1 MDWSL
6 MTGYYNAAV
15 RWALPIAAILILIFC
30 VKMLFSKRQPQN
42 PIAVL
47 IAQDGTRYPI
57 VSYENTIGRNK
68 LCDIHLTSAF
78 VSRRHAV
85 LTYHKG
91 WHISNG
97 RSKNGVL
104 LNGERISKRAALNY
118 GDVITAGD
126 ISLKLSPPAI
136 TDMEQ
141 IEQGKQKNFSAI
153 PALFFLNFF
162 QLLAFLS
169 VVLHYME
176 ELPWTI
182 PACFAGLLIAE
193 WIYFGIRKCKN
204 IGIEILAFFLVTIG
218 LCVAASATPSS
229 LLKQFIAVL
238 LGLAGFCFLEWVMR
252 DIDRTMR
259 LRYAVAAIGL
269 ALLAANLLI
278 GESRYG
284 AKNWINLGFTT
295 IQPSEFVKVAFLFAG
310 CATLERLTTWRNTLL
325 FAGFSVSCLG
335 ALFFMRDYGTAAIFF
350 VGIVIIAYMRSGDWK
365 VIAGFSGL
373 ALLAVPAIVLY
384 HPYIASRFS
393 SYLRAW
399 DFASTK
405 GYQQTRTMMAI
416 GSGGLLGVGGGNGNL
431 DRVAASDT
439 DLVFGIVSEEWG
451 LIVALCCA
459 VCLLIFAAWA
469 IRCAPHACSAYYST
483 AACAAGGMLL
493 FQAALN
499 IFGSTDLLPLTGVT
513 FPLIS
518 NGGSSMVASFAMLAF
533 FKAVGNI
540 PFEPSKS
547 RLSQHPKGYELE

>member
-15 RWALPIAAILILIFC
+15 RWALPAAAILILIFC
-30 VKMLFSKRQPQN
+30 IKMLFLKRQPQN

-47 IAQDGTRYPI
+47 TAQDGSRYPV
-57 VSYENTIGRNK
+57 VSCESTIGRNA
-68 LCDIHLTSAF
+68 LCDIHLTSA
-78 VSRRHAV
+78 VISRRHAV

-91 WHISNG
+91 WFISDG
-97 RSKNGVL
+97 RSKSGVF
-104 LNGERISKRAALNY
+104 LNGERVTNRTELNY
-118 GDVITAGD
+118 GDVITIGD
-126 ISLKLSPPAI
+126 TFLKLEPPAI

-141 IEQGKQKNFSAI
+141 IGQGKLKNFSAM

-169 VVLHYME
+169 IIFHYIE
-176 ELPWTI
+176 ELPWSI
-182 PACFAGLLIAE
+182 LVCFGGLLITE
-193 WIYFGIRKCKN
+193 WIYFGVKKCKN
-204 IGIEILAFFLVTIG
+204 IGIEILAFFLITIG

-238 LGLAGFCFLEWVMR
+238 LGLGSFCVLEWIMQ
-252 DIDRTMR
+252 DIRRTMR

-269 ALLAANLLI
+269 VLLAANLLI

-284 AKNWINLGFTT
+284 AKNWINLGFVT

-325 FAGFSVSCLG
+325 FAGFSVACLG
-335 ALFFMRDYGTAAIFF
+335 ALFLMRDYGTAAIFF
-350 VGIVIIAYMRSGDWK
+350 VGIVIISYMRSGDWK

-373 ALLAVPAIVLY
+373 AVLAIPVIILY

-405 GYQQTRTMMAI
+405 GYQQTRTMIAI

-451 LIVALCCA
+451 LLVALCCA
-459 VCLLIFAAWA
+459 ACLLIFAAWA
-469 IRCAPHACSAYYST
+469 IRCAPRACSAYYSI
-483 AACAAGGMLL
+483 AACAAGGMFL

-513 FPLIS
+513 FPFIS

-533 FKAVGNI
+533 FKAAGYTNS
-540 PFEPSKS
+540 EP
-547 RLSQHPKGYELE
+547 PKRYTAIKTERV

>member
-6 MTGYYNAAV
+6 MTGYYNATV
-15 RWALPIAAILILIFC
+15 RWALPAAAILILIFC

-47 IAQDGTRYPI
+47 IAQDGTRYP
-57 VSYENTIGRNK
+57 VTSYENTIGRNA
-68 LCDIHLTSAF
+68 LCDIHLPSAF

-91 WHISNG
+91 WYISNG
-97 RSKNGVL
+97 RSKNGVS
-104 LNGERISKRAALNY
+104 LNGERISRRTALNY
-118 GDVITAGD
+118 GDVITIGD
-126 ISLKLSPPAI
+126 TFLKLLPPAVA
-136 TDMEQ
+136 DMEPVG
-141 IEQGKQKNFSAI
+141 QGKHKSFSAV

-169 VVLHYME
+169 IILHYIE

-182 PACFAGLLIAE
+182 PACFAGLLITE
-193 WIYFGIRKCKN
+193 WIYFGVRKCKN

-284 AKNWINLGFTT
+284 AKNWINLGFIT

-310 CATLERLTTWRNTLL
+310 SATLERLTTWRNTLL
-325 FAGFSVSCLG
+325 FAGFSVACLG
-335 ALFFMRDYGTAAIFF
+335 ALFLMRDYGTAAIFF

-373 ALLAVPAIVLY
+373 ELLTIPAIVLY

-393 SYLRAW
+393 SYLHAW
-399 DFASTK
+399 EFASTK
-405 GYQQTRTMMAI
+405 GYQQTRAMMAI

-451 LIVALCCA
+451 LLVALCCA
-459 VCLLIFAAWA
+459 ACLLIFAAWA
-469 IRCAPHACSAYYST
+469 IRCAPRACSAYYSI

-533 FKAVGNI
+533 FKAVGNLPVKPPQGYTAI
-540 PFEPSKS
+540 KS
-547 RLSQHPKGYELE
+547 ERI